1 MQLRGRLFNA
11 GLALTLGGLIRDDP
25 YWTSRKN
32 SLDLKWISSINKVS
46 LVKFSLTFTFLSL
59 ESESTLAHRQPSG
72 RTVRFLE
79 GTNTSVKTGAGLAN
93 VF

>member
-1 MQLRGRLFNA
+1 MNKVSLVLVFSCSNTGS
-11 GLALTLGGLIRDDP
+11 IRDDP

-32 SLDLKWISSINKVS
+32 SLELIELSCINKVS
-46 LVKFSLTFTFLSL
+46 LVKVSLTFTFLSL
-59 ESESTLAHRQPSG
+59 ENESTLAQRQPSG

-79 GTNTSVKTGAGLAN
+79 GTNTSVKTGAGFAN